1 MPKMNV
7 MDAVVRVMESE
18 GVEVVFGVP
27 GAAILP
33 LYKALAKSTRI
44 RHLSVRHEEGGT
56 HAADGY
62 ARVTGKVGVNI
73 GTSGPAGTNMIT
85 GLYTAQADSIPM
97 ICITGQAPTDVLHKE
112 AFQAVDIVEIAKPV
126 TKWAIQVKETAQLP
140 WVFRQAFRIA
150 QEGRPGPVL
159 IDLPLNV
166 QKGPEV
172 DWDPDWDQALPF
184 QRPAP
189 NPEAIRRAV
198 AMLLQAERPMLMPGG
213 GVIIAEASEALMEL
227 ADYLQ
232 VPVTPTYM
240 GKGSIREDHPLY
252 AGIVGIQTSQRY
264 ANKLFLESDFVL
276 AVGAR
281 FADRHTGE
289 LSVYRGDR
297 TFVQVDID
305 PYQIGRVFP
314 PDLGIVSDAG
324 LALEAMLEVARD
336 MTPRREAG
344 AWTRRVTEL
353 RCTM

>member
-7 MDAVVRVMESE
+7 MDAVVRVIESE
-18 GVEVVFGVP
+18 GVDVVFGVP

-33 LYKALAKSTRI
+33 LYKALSKSQKI
-44 RHLSVRHEEGGT
+44 RHISVRHEEGGT
-56 HAADGY
+56 HSADGY
-62 ARVTGKVGVNI
+62 ARVTGKVGINI

-85 GLYTAQADSIPM
+85 GLYTAMADSIPM

-126 TKWAIQVKETAQLP
+126 TKWAVQVKETAQMP

-159 IDLPLNV
+159 IDLPLNI

-172 DWDPDWDQALPF
+172 DWDPDWDRALPF
-184 QRPAP
+184 ERPAP
-189 NPEAIRRAV
+189 NPAAIREAI

-213 GVIIAEASEALMEL
+213 GVILAEASEALMEL
-227 ADYLQ
+227 AEYLQ

-240 GKGSIREDHPLY
+240 GKGSVREDHPLY
-252 AGIVGIQTSQRY
+252 SGVVGIQTSQRY
-264 ANKLFLESDFVL
+264 ANALFLESDFVL

-289 LSVYRGDR
+289 LDVYRGDR
-297 TFVQVDID
+297 TFVQVDIE

-314 PDLGIVSDAG
+314 PDLGIVADAK
-324 LALEAMLEVARD
+324 LALEDMLAV
-336 MTPRREAG
+336 
-344 AWTRRVTEL
+344 
-353 RCTM
+353 